1 MTAPLRPTRRGPGLR
16 LVLWTAG
23 TLALVLVAAVRW
35 RGSDAAAT
43 SSTTAAE
50 AASPDGRPA
59 DRLAQRWSADSS
71 PAPRRVV
78 EDGRVLTT
86 GPHGVVVRDA
96 LTGREVWH
104 HTRGNARLCDAT
116 AVDGVVVAVFRTA
129 TRCDEAVAL
138 RAATGVRVW
147 YRNVDFRGDAR
158 LSSTPGVVLASS
170 PTGVATLDPTG
181 GTLRWRYQSPAG
193 CRLAGS
199 DVGSAG
205 VVVLERCADRDALQ
219 VKLLDGFDGDPLW
232 TRDVDTDGAT
242 ARLAGAD
249 RLVAVVVGD
258 RLLVLSP
265 ADGVQL
271 QELELPARP
280 VPERSD
286 PEVVQ
291 QTGAGDGALV
301 WVRGTAYALDAGSG
315 AVRWQTA
322 ATGLPAVLG
331 AAGDGGETV
340 LVPEEGALVQ
350 RSLVDG
356 TERAR
361 SALDDE
367 LSAGGRAAVVGPAVV
382 YATADGVLGL
392 R

>member
-1 MTAPLRPTRRGPGLR
+1 VTVHRRAWRRPPLRV
-16 LVLWTAG
+16 VLWTAA
-23 TLALVLVAAVRW
+23 TLALVLVAALLW

-43 SSTTAAE
+43 RSTTVAGT
-50 AASPDGRPA
+50 PVPGGQPA
-59 DRLAQRWSADSS
+59 DRLEQRWSAGSA

-78 EDGRVLTT
+78 ESGRVLTT

-96 LTGREVWH
+96 LTGQEAWH
-104 HTRGNARLCDAT
+104 HTRDNARLCDAT

-129 TRCDEAVAL
+129 GRCDEAVAL

-158 LSSTPGVVLASS
+158 LSSTTGIVLAAS
-170 PTGVATLDPTG
+170 PTGVTTLDPTG
-181 GTLRWRYQSPAG
+181 NTLRWRYQSPDG

-205 VVVLERCADRDALQ
+205 VVVLQRCAESPALQ

-242 ARLAGAD
+242 ARLGGAD
-249 RLVAVVVGD
+249 RLVDVVVGD

-265 ADGVQL
+265 ADGAQL
-271 QELELPARP
+271 QDLELPPRP
-280 VPERSD
+280 ASGRSD

-291 QTGAGDGALV
+291 QAAAGNVALV
-301 WVRGTAYALDAGSG
+301 WARGTVYALDPGTG
-315 AVRWQTA
+315 AVRWQAA
-322 ATGLPAVLG
+322 ATGLPAVSG
-331 AAGDGGETV
+331 TPGDPAGTV
-340 LVPEEGALVQ
+340 LVPEEGSLVQ
-350 RSLVDG
+350 RSLADG

-361 SALDDE
+361 SDLDVALPP
-367 LSAGGRAAVVGPAVV
+367 GGRASVVGPAVV
-382 YATADGVLGL
+382 YATVDGVLGL
-392 R
+392 G

>member
-1 MTAPLRPTRRGPGLR
+1 VTAPLRPTRRGPGLR

-23 TLALVLVAAVRW
+23 TLALVLVAAVLW

-50 AASPDGRPA
+50 AAAPDGRPA

-301 WVRGTAYALDAGSG
+301 WVRGTVHALDAGTG

-367 LSAGGRAAVVGPAVV
+367 LPAGGRAAVVGPAVV